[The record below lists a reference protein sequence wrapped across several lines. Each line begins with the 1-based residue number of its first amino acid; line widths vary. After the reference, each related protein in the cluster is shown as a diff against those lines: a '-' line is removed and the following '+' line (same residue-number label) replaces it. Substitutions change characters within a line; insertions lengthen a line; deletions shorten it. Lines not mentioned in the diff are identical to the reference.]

1 MHVTSAAGTDL
12 RVNLKH
18 GDKQAVVGGVW
29 GFCPKPGMVSHWPA
43 GLALAF
49 PAAGSVNGT
58 LVMAPGDVNLTF
70 KSYLRDTI
78 RLTIENDSVVA
89 IEGQGVDVDMMRGY
103 WKAWE
108 DAEGHRAAYAVSH
121 VGFGLNPAARW
132 DAMAFYD
139 KRDCNGT
146 ELRAFAGNFLY
157 STGANEVAGRHTL
170 GHFDSAHA
178 RLHHSAR
185 RHGGG
190 RCGPSRERGAG
201 MSAPAFTEA
210 GLPTQ
215 PAVVFLHGVGGGR
228 HGWAAQQAH
237 VAALGWRSL
246 AWDMPGYG
254 DSPMVTPYDFAHLA
268 QALWQMLDAAHID
281 QAVLVGH
288 SMGAMVALQ
297 AWTQKPERI
306 RGLLLAASS
315 PAFGNSDGDFQKQ
328 FLAQRLAPLEA
339 GKTMGDIADKLIPTM
354 AAPGGDAAH
363 TIPANLKSAHQS
375 MSAVPPATYRAAL
388 HALVQF
394 EQRAALPTLTV
405 PVLCLAAEHDRTA
418 PPTVMERMAQ
428 KIPGARYA
436 CLAGAGH
443 LLHYEQPE
451 AFNAELEKFL
461 KDVKP

>member
-1 MHVTSAAGTDL
+1 M
-12 RVNLKH
+12 
-18 GDKQAVVGGVW
+18 
-29 GFCPKPGMVSHWPA
+29 
-43 GLALAF
+43 
-49 PAAGSVNGT
+49 
-58 LVMAPGDVNLTF
+58 
-70 KSYLRDTI
+70 DT
-78 RLTIENDSVVA
+78 
-89 IEGQGVDVDMMRGY
+89 
-103 WKAWE
+103 
-108 DAEGHRAAYAVSH
+108 
-121 VGFGLNPAARW
+121 
-132 DAMAFYD
+132 
-139 KRDCNGT
+139 
-146 ELRAFAGNFLY
+146 
-157 STGANEVAGRHTL
+157 
-170 GHFDSAHA
+170 
-178 RLHHSAR
+178 
-185 RHGGG
+185 
-190 RCGPSRERGAG
+190 
-201 MSAPAFTEA
+201 PAFTDV

-228 HGWAAQQAH
+228 HGWVPQQAH

-254 DSPMVTPYDFAHLA
+254 DSALVMPYDFAHLA
-268 QALWQMLDAAHID
+268 QALWQMLDAARID

-306 RGLLLAASS
+306 TGLLLAASS
-315 PAFGNSDGDFQKQ
+315 PAFGHSDGDFQKI
-328 FLAQRLAPLEA
+328 FLAQRLAPQEA

-354 AAPGGDAAH
+354 AAPGGDV
-363 TIPANLKSAHQS
+363 TKLKSAHQS
-375 MSAVPPATYRAAL
+375 MSVVPPCTYRAAL

-394 EQRAALPTLTV
+394 EQRAALPTITV

-418 PPTVMERMAQ
+418 PPAVVERMAQ

>member
-1 MHVTSAAGTDL
+1 M
-12 RVNLKH
+12 
-18 GDKQAVVGGVW
+18 
-29 GFCPKPGMVSHWPA
+29 
-43 GLALAF
+43 
-49 PAAGSVNGT
+49 SV
-58 LVMAPGDVNLTF
+58 
-70 KSYLRDTI
+70 
-78 RLTIENDSVVA
+78 
-89 IEGQGVDVDMMRGY
+89 
-103 WKAWE
+103 
-108 DAEGHRAAYAVSH
+108 
-121 VGFGLNPAARW
+121 
-132 DAMAFYD
+132 
-139 KRDCNGT
+139 
-146 ELRAFAGNFLY
+146 
-157 STGANEVAGRHTL
+157 
-170 GHFDSAHA
+170 
-178 RLHHSAR
+178 
-185 RHGGG
+185 
-190 RCGPSRERGAG
+190 
-201 MSAPAFTEA
+201 PAFTDV

-215 PAVVFLHGVGGGR
+215 PTVVFLHGVGGGR
-228 HGWAAQQAH
+228 QGWAQQQTH
-237 VAALGWRSL
+237 VAQLGWRSL

-254 DSPMVTPYDFAHLA
+254 DSAMVSPYDFAHLA

-306 RGLLLAASS
+306 TGLLLAASS
-315 PAFGNSDGDFQKQ
+315 PAFGHSDGDFQKQ

-339 GKTMGDIADKLIPTM
+339 GKTMGDIADRLIPSMVAPSSTSPALALAREGM
-354 AAPGGDAAH
+354 AAIAPD
-363 TIPANLKSAHQS
+363 
-375 MSAVPPATYRAAL
+375 TYRAAL

-394 EQRAALPTLTV
+394 EQRAALPTITV

>member
-1 MHVTSAAGTDL
+1 MNS
-12 RVNLKH
+12 
-18 GDKQAVVGGVW
+18 
-29 GFCPKPGMVSHWPA
+29 
-43 GLALAF
+43 
-49 PAAGSVNGT
+49 
-58 LVMAPGDVNLTF
+58 
-70 KSYLRDTI
+70 
-78 RLTIENDSVVA
+78 
-89 IEGQGVDVDMMRGY
+89 
-103 WKAWE
+103 
-108 DAEGHRAAYAVSH
+108 
-121 VGFGLNPAARW
+121 
-132 DAMAFYD
+132 
-139 KRDCNGT
+139 
-146 ELRAFAGNFLY
+146 
-157 STGANEVAGRHTL
+157 
-170 GHFDSAHA
+170 
-178 RLHHSAR
+178 
-185 RHGGG
+185 
-190 RCGPSRERGAG
+190 
-201 MSAPAFTEA
+201 PAFTDM

-237 VAALGWRSL
+237 VADLGWRSL

-254 DSPMVTPYDFAHLA
+254 DSPMVTLYDFAHLA
-268 QALWQMLDAAHID
+268 QALWQMLDAAHIE

-354 AAPGGDAAH
+354 AAPGGEASH
-363 TIPANLKSAHQS
+363 LIPAHQS
-375 MSAVPPATYRAAL
+375 MSAVPISTYRAAL
-388 HALVQF
+388 QALVQF
-394 EQRAALPTLTV
+394 EQRAALPTITV

-418 PPTVMERMAQ
+418 PPNVMEKMAQ

-461 KDVKP
+461 KDMHP

>member
-1 MHVTSAAGTDL
+1 M
-12 RVNLKH
+12 N
-18 GDKQAVVGGVW
+18 
-29 GFCPKPGMVSHWPA
+29 
-43 GLALAF
+43 
-49 PAAGSVNGT
+49 
-58 LVMAPGDVNLTF
+58 
-70 KSYLRDTI
+70 
-78 RLTIENDSVVA
+78 
-89 IEGQGVDVDMMRGY
+89 
-103 WKAWE
+103 
-108 DAEGHRAAYAVSH
+108 
-121 VGFGLNPAARW
+121 
-132 DAMAFYD
+132 
-139 KRDCNGT
+139 
-146 ELRAFAGNFLY
+146 
-157 STGANEVAGRHTL
+157 
-170 GHFDSAHA
+170 
-178 RLHHSAR
+178 
-185 RHGGG
+185 
-190 RCGPSRERGAG
+190 
-201 MSAPAFTEA
+201 APAFTDV

-354 AAPGGDAAH
+354 AAPGSDAVQL
-363 TIPANLKSAHQS
+363 IPAHQS

>member
-1 MHVTSAAGTDL
+1 
-12 RVNLKH
+12 
-18 GDKQAVVGGVW
+18 
-29 GFCPKPGMVSHWPA
+29 
-43 GLALAF
+43 
-49 PAAGSVNGT
+49 
-58 LVMAPGDVNLTF
+58 
-70 KSYLRDTI
+70 
-78 RLTIENDSVVA
+78 
-89 IEGQGVDVDMMRGY
+89 
-103 WKAWE
+103 
-108 DAEGHRAAYAVSH
+108 
-121 VGFGLNPAARW
+121 
-132 DAMAFYD
+132 
-139 KRDCNGT
+139 
-146 ELRAFAGNFLY
+146 
-157 STGANEVAGRHTL
+157 
-170 GHFDSAHA
+170 
-178 RLHHSAR
+178 
-185 RHGGG
+185 
-190 RCGPSRERGAG
+190 
-201 MSAPAFTEA
+201 MSAPAFTNV

-215 PAVVFLHGVGGGR
+215 PAVVFMHGVGGGR

-315 PAFGNSDGDFQKQ
+315 PAFGNSGGDFQKQ

-354 AAPGGDAAH
+354 AAPGGDVAKLH
-363 TIPANLKSAHQS
+363 QAHQS
-375 MSAVPPATYRAAL
+375 MSAVPQSTYRAAL

-394 EQRAALPTLTV
+394 EQRTALPTITV

-418 PPTVMERMAQ
+418 PPNVMARMSQ
-428 KIPGARYA
+428 KIPAARYA

-443 LLHYEQPE
+443 LLQYEQPE
-451 AFNAELEKFL
+451 AFNAELNKFL